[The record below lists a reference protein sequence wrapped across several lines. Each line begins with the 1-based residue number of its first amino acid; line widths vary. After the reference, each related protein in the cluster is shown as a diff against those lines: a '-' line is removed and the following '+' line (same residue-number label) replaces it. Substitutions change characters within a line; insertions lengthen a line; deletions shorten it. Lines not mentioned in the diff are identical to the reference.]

1 MLFCHDFTVSKVPER
16 LYAKADAIFLATEQF
31 I

>member
-1 MLFCHDFTVSKVPER
+1 MFYHDFTVSKVPEK
-16 LYAKADAIFLATEQF
+16 LYAEADAIFLATEQF